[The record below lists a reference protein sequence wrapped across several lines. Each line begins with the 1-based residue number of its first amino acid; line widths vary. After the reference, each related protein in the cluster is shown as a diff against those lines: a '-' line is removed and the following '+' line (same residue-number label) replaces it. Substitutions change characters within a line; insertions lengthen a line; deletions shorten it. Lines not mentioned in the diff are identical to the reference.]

1 MQQSLPWLVRCLAA
15 AAISFTMAQRGL
27 KRASLSYSG
36 ALAAGVVGFLSMAAS
51 WRTGWA
57 LIVFYATASRITR
70 VGQEV
75 KRKLED
81 EFKEGGRRDAVQ
93 VLCNSAIGV
102 LGSLAFAWAAQ
113 AERLPA
119 HWWSQEAPLDP
130 NVSPLSCTAAAF
142 VIACVVAP
150 LLALP
155 AHAEPGKPF
164 HTVHRFFSACNGD
177 TWSSELGILSKQPPV
192 MVTNPC
198 KRAPPG
204 TNGAVSTTGTLAA
217 AAGGA
222 VVGLSWLLATC
233 LLAGG
238 LHSVWTEAWVL
249 PLATSCGVVGSLL
262 DSLAGATLQ
271 ASVLQKVTSR
281 IVSATRARALGWAE
295 NPDAFKLVAGVDVL
309 SNEGVNFVTT
319 AATAVL
325 AGLAV
330 ACFTGAL

>member
-1 MQQSLPWLVRCLAA
+1 
-15 AAISFTMAQRGL
+15 
-27 KRASLSYSG
+27 
-36 ALAAGVVGFLSMAAS
+36 
-51 WRTGWA
+51 
-57 LIVFYATASRITR
+57 
-70 VGQEV
+70 
-75 KRKLED
+75 
-81 EFKEGGRRDAVQ
+81 
-93 VLCNSAIGV
+93 
-102 LGSLAFAWAAQ
+102 
-113 AERLPA
+113 
-119 HWWSQEAPLDP
+119 
-130 NVSPLSCTAAAF
+130 
-142 VIACVVAP
+142 
-150 LLALP
+150 
-155 AHAEPGKPF
+155 
-164 HTVHRFFSACNGD
+164 
-177 TWSSELGILSKQPPV
+177 

-271 ASVLQKVTSR
+271 ASVLQKATSR

-330 ACFTGAL
+330 ACFSGAL